1 MCRHLG
7 IFLDQYL
14 SGEQTEVRL
23 GFVWLIFVSLLS
35 YVCMIHLCVYIFAT
49 HVPLQLYIF
58 VYNLHSDR
66 PEESLALLLPI
77 WLCIGIC
84 GSQLCLYPKVLSVS
98 TLWPQLLQTGC
109 GWICVHAG
117 EGSIWSCMSCP
128 LTPSS
133 PGCRFPDLGLPGAT
147 CTVRYWEC
155 CLGDL
160 ETRSPAWLWI
170 WASSSSGE
178 GCTDLGCW
186 VLGLG
191 GKWCESS
198 PLPT

>member
-1 MCRHLG
+1 M
-7 IFLDQYL
+7 
-14 SGEQTEVRL
+14 
-23 GFVWLIFVSLLS
+23 SLPQG
-35 YVCMIHLCVYIFAT
+35 VICVY
-49 HVPLQLYIF
+49 PLA
-58 VYNLHSDR
+58 S
-66 PEESLALLLPI
+66 ALQI
-77 WLCIGIC
+77 
-84 GSQLCLYPKVLSVS
+84 
-98 TLWPQLLQTGC
+98 GC

-133 PGCRFPDLGLPGAT
+133 SGCCFPDLGLPGAT

-160 ETRSPAWLWI
+160 EIRSPAWIWI
-170 WASSSSGE
+170 WASFSSRE

-191 GKWCESS
+191 GKWCESPLS
-198 PLPT
+198 PLRSHFSEKCQCFREAASPPSLPVRSLYLDLR